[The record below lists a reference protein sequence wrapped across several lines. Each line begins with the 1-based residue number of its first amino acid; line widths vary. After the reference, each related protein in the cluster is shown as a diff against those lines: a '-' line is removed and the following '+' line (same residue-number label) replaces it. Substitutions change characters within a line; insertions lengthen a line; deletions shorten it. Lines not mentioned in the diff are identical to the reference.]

1 MFGMQVCDARTS
13 AGNGVAVE
21 SNIQKYQAFLQT
33 VRLGSITRAAR
44 SLDYSQSG
52 VSRMVADL
60 ERAWGVSL
68 LERGHGG
75 VRLTA
80 EGERLLPFVEE
91 VCEGA
96 RRLSMQVD
104 DINGLETGTV
114 RIGTFSSVAT
124 HWLPRIIKRFQRDFP
139 NIEYEMLLGDFP
151 EIERWCEEGRVDL
164 GFLPYAP
171 APASLGARWLE
182 DDELLAVLPEGHEL
196 ATTSAPVPL
205 ARLCEEPF
213 IMLEQSGDEE
223 VRSVFARAVSASPP
237 LTTTRSC
244 PWSRAAW
251 AWPSF
256 PRSSCAAT
264 PTTSR
269 CGSSTRSRTARS
281 TWFIATS
288 TACPWRR
295 SASSAT
301 STTAAVE
308 ASGFRR
314 SEWPQARAARDLVRS
329 PFPVPVQRRPRDPV
343 RRAPLAQMAGLT

>member
-104 DINGLETGTV
+104 DINGFETGTV

-139 NIEYEMLLGDFP
+139 NIEYEMLLGVFP

-223 VRSVFARAVSASPP
+223 VRSVFARAG
-237 LTTTRSC
+237 LTPRVRFTTFDDYAIMSMVESGLGLAVLPALILRRNPYHVAVRQLDPVAHRS
-244 PWSRAAW
+244 
-251 AWPSF
+251 
-256 PRSSCAAT
+256 
-264 PTTSR
+264 
-269 CGSSTRSRTARS
+269 
-281 TWFIATS
+281 IN
-288 TACPWRR
+288 
-295 SASSAT
+295 
-301 STTAAVE
+301 VVY
-308 ASGFRR
+308 
-314 SEWPQARAARDLVRS
+314 RDLDRL
-329 PFPVPVQRRPRDPV
+329 
-343 RRAPLAQMAGLT
+343 PLAAKRFLGYLDYRSG